1 MIGGIRGIA
10 LTAINMPPSAT
21 ASPPPFPWCI
31 AYYFAY
37 WHSRRGRLPKWRVDT
52 RWPPSAR
59 SIQISAL
66 NYRITSFFPHEYR
79 RQEIF
84 GTRYEKPFFRLPFH
98 STRRNE
104 GKVVDRWPTKFLWS
118 FSCVCLRIFRSS
130 AEKKKKKTEER
141 IGYALFHCV
150 RHEIENVF
158 GELTNCIAA
167 IKS

>member
-21 ASPPPFPWCI
+21 VSPPPFPWCI

-37 WHSRRGRLPKWRVDT
+37 WHSWRGRLPKWRADT
-52 RWPPSAR
+52 RWPPSASAR

-66 NYRITSFFPHEYR
+66 NYRIILPHEYR
-79 RQEIF
+79 RGNGQENF

-118 FSCVCLRIFRSS
+118 FSCVRLRIFRSS

-141 IGYALFHCV
+141 LCIVSLCSPRDRKRLWRTY
-150 RHEIENVF
+150 
-158 GELTNCIAA
+158 ELYRSN
-167 IKS
+167 